1 MKKLDDLDLSLEL
14 DKKMYKKKIK
24 MLQYEMLNAQQFL
37 FNNKIGLIV
46 AFEGMDAAGK
56 GGAIKRLTERVD
68 PRGLMV
74 TPISAPQPHEK
85 RYHYMHRFWRKLPQH
100 GQIAI
105 FDRSWYGRVLV
116 ERIEGFAKE
125 EEWKRA
131 YDEINGFE
139 KQLTDEDYIIIK
151 FWIHIDD
158 AEQLKRFNDRAQDPY
173 KAWKLTDEDWRNRE
187 KFGLYSEAAD
197 EMFAKTDTENAPWF
211 LIPGNDKLYARVQ
224 VLKEVIAHIEK
235 EATRRGLHLTNVLE
249 APEQD
254 EVDEL
259 EMAEVDEVAATE
271 EIAATVAPKGKKAK
285 KKKSK

>member
-37 FNNKIGLIV
+37 FNNKIGLIIV
-46 AFEGMDAAGK
+46 FEGMDAAGK

-139 KQLTDEDYIIIK
+139 KQLTDGDYIVIK
-151 FWIHIDD
+151 FWIHIDE

-249 APEQD
+249 APQQD
-254 EVDEL
+254 ELDAL
-259 EMAEVDEVAATE
+259 EMAEVAATE
-271 EIAATVAPKGKKAK
+271 EIAATTTTPAK
-285 KKKSK
+285 KKKSKKKK